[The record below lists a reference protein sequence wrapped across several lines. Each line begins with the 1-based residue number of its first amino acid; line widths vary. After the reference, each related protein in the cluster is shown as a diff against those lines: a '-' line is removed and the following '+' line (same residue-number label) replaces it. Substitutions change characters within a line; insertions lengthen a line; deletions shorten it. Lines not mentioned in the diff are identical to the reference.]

1 MRLRLMSLGRS
12 TSRSLRRSIAREAGR
27 QHRRR
32 STYIR
37 IQTQAASLPGS
48 QHVETSFGPIWMSAI
63 EVQLYEAMRQEGLDP
78 VPQYYVQGYY
88 ADFAFPDVRIL
99 VEADGAVHEDSAHR
113 EHDRKRDWILSRQ
126 GWTVKRFHGTTIYHK
141 AGNCAYVVRR
151 EVDDRR
157 RRIAE
162 EAAERERKRLERRD
176 AILRPFRRLR
186 ALLKRGRP

>member
-1 MRLRLMSLGRS
+1 MGLGRS
-12 TSRSLRRSIAREAGR
+12 ASRSLRRSIAREAGR
-27 QHRRR
+27 QHKRS

-48 QHVETSFGPIWMSAI
+48 KHVETPFGGVWMSAI

-78 VPQYYVQGYY
+78 EPQYYVRGYY

-99 VEADGAVHEDSAHR
+99 VEADGAVHDDPTHR

-157 RRIAE
+157 QQIAE
-162 EAAERERKRLERRD
+162 QAAERERRRRERRD
-176 AILRPFRRLR
+176 ALLRPFRRLR
-186 ALLKRGRP
+186 ALLHMGKS